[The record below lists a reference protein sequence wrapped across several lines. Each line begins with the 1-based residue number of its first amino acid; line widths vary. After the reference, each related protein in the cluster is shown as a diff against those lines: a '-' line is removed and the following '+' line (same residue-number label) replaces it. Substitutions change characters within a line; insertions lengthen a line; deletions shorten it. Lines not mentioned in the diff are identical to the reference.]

1 MPSCMEIRTRSR
13 RKPGKHTEGGRIKR
27 IVADRGIGQGA
38 SRDTDDHTGRSLD
51 DLLRERLGYPHH
63 RRMLLEESVIS
74 PAVVAERGY
83 YTAKT
88 KAELA
93 KLGFSERQRRV
104 SALVIPM
111 YSPTGELATHQIRP
125 DSPRVNGDGKQVKYE
140 TPAST
145 PIRLDVHPSQTQRV
159 RDASVPLCVTE
170 GVKKADS
177 LVSRGQCVVALQG
190 VWCWGKDNVPLPDWE
205 DVKLWGRSVSV
216 IFDSDVTTNP
226 KVQAALEGLVD
237 FLRGR
242 GARVRVIYLP
252 DAPGGTKQG
261 IDDFFVAG
269 GTLQGL
275 EVYAEEGL
283 KEEFA
288 EVGRSLADVRPEPVE
303 WLWPRRVPKG
313 KITVLDGDPDNGK
326 SVLTTDLAARV
337 TAGKSLPDGTPT
349 EAAGVVIVAAEDG
362 AADTVRPRFD
372 AAAGDPSRARLLGDE
387 EPFVIPDDIPR
398 LERAIEQVGA
408 ALVVIDPIMAFLSGD
423 VNSNRDQ
430 DVRRALT
437 PLKRMAER
445 TGAAVLLVRHLNKM
459 PGGNPLYRGGGSIGI
474 IGAARSGL
482 VVGRH
487 PDDEELRV
495 LAGQKNN
502 LSLPPESLAYR
513 IETAENGA
521 ARIVYEGV
529 SEATVQQLLRAPAD
543 EEEKTALSEAKE
555 FLLSE
560 LRDGPMAA
568 KQVKKNADEAD
579 VSQRTLKR
587 AKAAL
592 GVISTKETDGSW
604 TWSLPVKEVKGDH
617 ALTDGPLGTLGPLD
631 RDGPLEDEK
640 YRYLSEEGQGGQGG
654 QAEATADSWRP
665 SGNGASPLERLPAHP
680 QPNGEVYEP
689 SSLEEELDQ
698 LRDLMAKD
706 EEGEVGH
713 VG

>member
-1 MPSCMEIRTRSR
+1 MGDITTS
-13 RKPGKHTEGGRIKR
+13 
-27 IVADRGIGQGA
+27 A
-38 SRDTDDHTGRSLD
+38 SA
-51 DLLRERLGYPHH
+51 LLSTLLPAH
-63 RRMLLEESVIS
+63 RRMLLQESGIS
-74 PAVVAERGY
+74 PAVVVGRGY
-83 YTAKT
+83 YSAKT

-93 KLGFSERQRRV
+93 RLGFSERQRRTP
-104 SALVIPM
+104 ALVVPM
-111 YSPTGELATHQIRP
+111 YSPAGELVTHQIRP
-125 DSPRVNGDGKQVKYE
+125 DFPRENGDGKPIKYE
-140 TPAST
+140 TPSRS
-145 PIRLDVHPSQTQRV
+145 PIRLDVHPSQTEHM
-159 RDASVPLCVTE
+159 RDASVPLWITE

-177 LVSRGQCVVALQG
+177 IVSRGQCVVALQG

-205 DVKLWGRSVSV
+205 DVRLYGRPVSV

-226 KVQAALEGLVD
+226 KVQVALEGLVG

-252 DAPGGTKQG
+252 DAPGGGKQG
-261 IDDFFVAG
+261 IDDYFVAG
-269 GTLQGL
+269 GTLQEL
-275 EVYAEEGL
+275 AAYTEEGL

-288 EVGRSLADVRPEPVE
+288 EVGRSLADVRPERVE
-303 WLWPRRVPKG
+303 WLWPRRVPRG

-349 EAAGVVIVAAEDG
+349 EAAGMVIVSAEDG

-372 AAAGDPSRARLLGDE
+372 AAGGEPTRARLLGDE

-398 LERAIEQVGA
+398 LERAIEQIGA

-445 TGAAVLLVRHLNKM
+445 TGAAIILVRHLNKTA
-459 PGGNPLYRGGGSIGI
+459 GGNPLYRGGGSIGI

-487 PDDEELRV
+487 PEDDELRV

-521 ARIVYEGV
+521 ARIAYEGV
-529 SEATVQQLLRAPAD
+529 SEATAQQLLRIPPD
-543 EEEKTALSEAKE
+543 EEEKSALSEAKE

-560 LRDGPMAA
+560 A
-568 KQVKKNADEAD
+568 
-579 VSQRTLKR
+579 
-587 AKAAL
+587 
-592 GVISTKETDGSW
+592 
-604 TWSLPVKEVKGDH
+604 
-617 ALTDGPLGTLGPLD
+617 
-631 RDGPLEDEK
+631 
-640 YRYLSEEGQGGQGG
+640 
-654 QAEATADSWRP
+654 
-665 SGNGASPLERLPAHP
+665 
-680 QPNGEVYEP
+680 
-689 SSLEEELDQ
+689 
-698 LRDLMAKD
+698 
-706 EEGEVGH
+706 
-713 VG
+713 